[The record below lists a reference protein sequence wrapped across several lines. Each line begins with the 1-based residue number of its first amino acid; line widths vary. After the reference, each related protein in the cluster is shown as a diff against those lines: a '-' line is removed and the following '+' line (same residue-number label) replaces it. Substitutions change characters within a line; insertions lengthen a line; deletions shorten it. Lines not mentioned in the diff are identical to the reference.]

1 MLALVLGVSRPAS
14 GWLTDKF
21 GLEKIL
27 FPALVIFASSFFIVG
42 YSTSLGT
49 LLVGSVIAS
58 IGSGSFQPAI
68 YSMCI
73 LSETPIKRGVA
84 SNTLYMGIDLGLT
97 IGSILGGIIYGMYD
111 YATMFTAGSSVAI
124 FALIVFLYM
133 LPTYYRRRRVLE
145 AMESKWC

>member
-84 SNTLYMGIDLGLT
+84 SN
-97 IGSILGGIIYGMYD
+97 IYGYRLRPYHRLYSGRYYIWHVWLCHYVHGRFISCHLRSD
-111 YATMFTAGSSVAI
+111 CFSLYAPYILSQTQSTGGNG
-124 FALIVFLYM
+124 
-133 LPTYYRRRRVLE
+133 
-145 AMESKWC
+145 K